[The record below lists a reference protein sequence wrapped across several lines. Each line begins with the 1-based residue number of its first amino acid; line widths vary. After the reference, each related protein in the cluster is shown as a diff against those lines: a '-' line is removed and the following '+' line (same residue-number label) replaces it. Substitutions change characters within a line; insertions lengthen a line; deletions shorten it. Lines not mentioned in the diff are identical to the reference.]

1 MRFGGKV
8 HWKVT
13 HNRLLPLTRQKL
25 LLGSDFRK
33 IKQKMHDFAYDKNS
47 VNHDQQ
53 ALPLEEA

>member
-8 HWKVT
+8 HWKVK

-25 LLGSDFRK
+25 LLGSDIRK

-47 VNHDQQ
+47 VNHD
-53 ALPLEEA
+53 